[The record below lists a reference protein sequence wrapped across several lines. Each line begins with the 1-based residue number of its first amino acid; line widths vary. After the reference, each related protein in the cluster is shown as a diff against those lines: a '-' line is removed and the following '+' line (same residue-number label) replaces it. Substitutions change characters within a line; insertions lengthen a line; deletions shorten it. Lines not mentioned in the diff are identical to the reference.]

1 MADAVTTTTTT
12 PSGAGGSVQATTTV
26 APSASTAGSTTT
38 PAPPTASSSATS
50 TPSPAPGAKQEWAS
64 GLSEKARGLVETKG
78 WANMDA
84 VLDSYSNLEKH
95 LGVDPNQIARI
106 DKMGDPAYRKEVFGK
121 MGAPTNPEGYG
132 LTTEAGG
139 DENFTKG
146 VAKVFHD
153 ATLTKDQANAVR
165 EGWNNLLKGL
175 NATREAGAQTA
186 HQKGLQDLQGEWQTN
201 YDLNIARAE
210 QAGRALG
217 LKEGALL
224 DPKFSLS
231 GKDLIKL
238 MSTIGEGMGEA
249 KFHIGANPGAGMS
262 KASAIQQR
270 DALFKDRDW
279 VRRYESGGKPEQ
291 DQMWA
296 ITQAMNT

>member
-1 MADAVTTTTTT
+1 MAETTTT
-12 PSGAGGSVQATTTV
+12 PSGAGGSVQVTSAPATT
-26 APSASTAGSTTT
+26 PSASSATTAPGSVTPPASSPPSTT
-38 PAPPTASSSATS
+38 P
-50 TPSPAPGAKQEWAS
+50 AKQEWA
-64 GLSEKARGLVETKG
+64 GNLSEKSRGLVETKN

-84 VLDSYSNLEKH
+84 VIDSYANLEKH

-121 MGAPTNPEGYG
+121 MGAPANAEGYG

-153 ATLTKDQANAVR
+153 ATLTRDQANAVR
-165 EGWNNLLKGL
+165 EGWNTLLKGL
-175 NATREAGAQTA
+175 NATKEAGAQTA
-186 HQKGLQDLQGEWQTN
+186 HQKGLQELQQEFGTS

-231 GKDLIKL
+231 GKDLIKM

-249 KFHIGANPGAGMS
+249 KFYIGAAAGSGMS
-262 KASAIQQR
+262 KASALATEA
-270 DALFKDRDW
+270 ALMNDKAW
-279 VRRYESGGKPEQ
+279 VARYAAGGKAEA

-296 ITQAMNT
+296 ITQAKNL